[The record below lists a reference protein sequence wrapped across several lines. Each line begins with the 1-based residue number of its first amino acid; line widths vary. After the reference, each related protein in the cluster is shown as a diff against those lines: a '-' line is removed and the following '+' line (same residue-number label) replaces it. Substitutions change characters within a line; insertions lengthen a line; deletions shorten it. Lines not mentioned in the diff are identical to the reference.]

1 MGEEIKFLILEDV
14 PLDAEL
20 AERELTQEGLR
31 MTTLR
36 VETEADY
43 LRELEDFQPDIILAD
58 HSLPHFDGVTALKLT
73 RNIDPQIPFIFVSG
87 KIGEDFAVEMLK
99 EGATDYVLKSN
110 LSKLPHAVRRALK
123 EFQEQLERKSAEEA
137 LLESEKKYR
146 TLFEETKNPIL
157 VFDEEGNFIDCNE
170 AGLYFME
177 INRKDLLN
185 RNITN
190 FVLEEEDRRFF
201 EKFKDYHNIL
211 EVEFQINNQVKILEL
226 SITPV
231 SLKDN
236 QIIFGMGRDLTEQK
250 RAENALKEREE
261 KYRLLVEN
269 QKDFIVKFGL
279 DGRLLFVSPSY
290 CDIFG
295 KREEEILGENFMPQ
309 VHEDDIEETAVAM
322 EKLHQ
327 PPHTIYLEQRLMT
340 KYGWRWVAW
349 ADRAVLD
356 DEGSVVAF
364 VGVGRDITER
374 KMAEDKTM
382 KSLKEKEL
390 LLREVHHRVKNNLQI
405 ISTLLSLQSAQI
417 KEESV
422 NNLYRESQNRIR
434 SIALIHENLYHSE
447 DLASINFAGYVR
459 NLITDLFDSYG
470 VDSEII
476 KPIISIDNVIM
487 GIETAIP
494 CGLIINELF
503 SNSLKHGFAG
513 GKGGEIKLDLH
524 ETGKGRFT
532 LKVKDN
538 GNSFPKDFNFQS
550 TDTLGLQLI
559 NSLVKQLDAQ
569 IELNEE
575 NKEFKIVFKELK
587 YKERI

>member
-20 AERELTQEGLR
+20 AERELKKEGLNIS
-31 MTTLR
+31 TLR

-43 LRELEDFQPDIILAD
+43 LRELQDFQPDLILAD
-58 HSLPHFDGVTALKLT
+58 HSLPHFDGVTALQLT
-73 RNIDPQIPFIFVSG
+73 REIDSHIPFIFVSG
-87 KIGEDFAVEMLK
+87 KIGEEFAVEMLK

-110 LSKLPHAVRRALK
+110 LSKLPHAVQRALK
-123 EFQEQLERKSAEEA
+123 EFQEQMERKITEKA

-146 TLFEETKNPIL
+146 TLFKETKNPIL
-157 VFDEEGNFIDCNE
+157 VFDEEGNFVDCNE
-170 AGLYFME
+170 AALSFME
-177 INRKDLLN
+177 MDRLDLLN
-185 RNITN
+185 HNITN
-190 FVLEEEDRRFF
+190 FIQEKENRKFF
-201 EKFKDYHNIL
+201 EKFRAHHNMV
-211 EVEFQINNQVKILEL
+211 EVEFQINNQVKLLEL

-231 SLKDN
+231 SLKDRR
-236 QIIFGMGRDLTEQK
+236 IIFGMGRDLTEQK

-269 QKDFIVKFGL
+269 QKDFIVKFDL
-279 DGRLLFVSPSY
+279 DERFLFVSPSY

-295 KREEEILGENFMPQ
+295 KREEEILAENFMPQ
-309 VHEDDIEETAVAM
+309 LHEDDVKKTARAI
-322 EKLHQ
+322 EKLYQ
-327 PPHTIYLEQRLMT
+327 PPHTIYLEQRVRT
-340 KYGWRWVAW
+340 KDGWRWIAW
-349 ADRAVLD
+349 SDRAMLD
-356 DEGSVVAF
+356 KEGDVVAF

-422 NNLYRESQNRIR
+422 NSLYRESQNRIR

-447 DLASINFAGYVR
+447 DLASINFAGYVK

-476 KPIISIDNVIM
+476 KPILSIDNVIM

-494 CGLIINELF
+494 CGLIINEIV
-503 SNSLKHGFAG
+503 SNSLKHGFKEG
-513 GKGGEIKLDLH
+513 TDGEVELNLH
-524 ETGKGRFT
+524 ETGKRRFT
-532 LKVKDN
+532 LTVKDN
-538 GNSFPKDFNFQS
+538 GSPFPHDFNFNS

-559 NSLVKQLDAQ
+559 NSLVNQLDAK
-569 IELNEE
+569 IELNQE
-575 NKEFKIVFKELK
+575 NKEFKIVFEELK